1 MGRPPR
7 YDAETLLDAAV
18 ALAAEGGP
26 PAVTMAAVAAAT
38 GAPSGS
44 VYYRF
49 PSRSS
54 LLAAVWLRTLARF
67 HAGFLDAATGTDLD
81 AAVAGALHTVTWSRA
96 HRTEALVL
104 LHGAREFGRDDW
116 SDTDRDRMAALQS
129 RVGQAFDAWAESLA
143 VDHERLV
150 FAVVDIPL
158 ALVRRHLTTHTP
170 LPRTAEPLI
179 ESAVRAVLARQ

>member
-26 PAVTMAAVAAAT
+26 PVVTMAAVAAAT

-67 HAGFLDAATGTDLD
+67 HAGFLEAAADASLD
-81 AAVAGALHTVTWSRA
+81 AAVAAALHTVTWSRA
-96 HRTEALVL
+96 HRAEALVL

-116 SDTDRDRMAALQS
+116 SEADRDRMAALQS
-129 RVGQAFDAWAESLA
+129 RVGQTFDALSQTLG

-150 FAVVDIPL
+150 FALVDIPL
-158 ALVRRHLTTHTP
+158 ALVRRHLTTATP
-170 LPRTAEPLI
+170 LPQTAEPLI
-179 ESAVRAVLARQ
+179 DSAVRAVLLG